1 MSKNNSLLNPIV
13 LISLFGILAG
23 LVLIY
28 MARNQSSDGDEN
40 AESLGYVDQATD
52 DVRLK
57 RLGNMHWYVAE
68 EDQRLYHGD
77 LIFSGE
83 KARTI
88 LKLKDHGELT
98 LGPYSMVI
106 IQSGFIQ
113 VESGEVELKADKATT
128 IKTFGEVL
136 KVSSKSSTTIIDTPT
151 VKTITLSDKDKLK
164 PDNVK
169 TQETIK
175 KAIEKK
181 VLVAEVV
188 KKPEIVDLQIQ
199 GLLRVWEPE
208 KQAMRLTFNSTLK
221 FDRVELTVKNASFEQ
236 MYENQEAI
244 ELKDLPAGTYQ
255 INAYGYLAGAVVS
268 KSAEQSVE
276 VVIPIKKLKA
286 PKIRDS
292 NIKYS
297 M

>member
-1 MSKNNSLLNPIV
+1 M
-13 LISLFGILAG
+13 ISLFGILAG

-28 MARNQSSDGDEN
+28 MARNQSTDGDEN
-40 AESLGYVDQATD
+40 AESLGYVGQATD

-68 EDQRLYHGD
+68 ENQKLYQGD
-77 LIFSGE
+77 LIFSGD
-83 KARTI
+83 KAKTV

-128 IKTFGEVL
+128 IKTFGEEI
-136 KVSSKSSTTIIDTPT
+136 KVSSKSSTIIIDTPT
-151 VKTITLSDKDKLK
+151 IKTITLSAKDQLK
-164 PDNVK
+164 PVNIK

-181 VLVAEVV
+181 VKVAEVV
-188 KKPEIVDLQIQ
+188 KKPEIVDLQIL
-199 GLLRVWEPE
+199 GLLSVWEPE
-208 KQAMRLTFNSTLK
+208 KQPMRLTFNSSAK
-221 FDRVELTVKNASFEQ
+221 HDRVEITVKNESFEQ
-236 MYENQEAI
+236 MYENAEAI
-244 ELKDLPAGTYQ
+244 ELKDLPAGKYQ
-255 INAYGYLAGAVVS
+255 VNAYGYLAGVVVS
-268 KSAEQSVE
+268 KSSQQPVE
-276 VVIPIKKLKA
+276 VVIPIKKLQA